1 MSGVKLAVVTNSIRE
16 TEEFMLK
23 YSGIIH
29 FFDLIITNE
38 DVVNQKPSP
47 DCYLLAMSRLNVEPE
62 SVVVVEDGIYG
73 IESAQSAGIQ
83 NIIKVS
89 SPRDLDIELLINSM
103 GQF

>member
-1 MSGVKLAVVTNSIRE
+1 
-16 TEEFMLK
+16 
-23 YSGIIH
+23 
-29 FFDLIITNE
+29 
-38 DVVNQKPSP
+38 
-47 DCYLLAMSRLNVEPE
+47 MSRLNVEPE

-89 SPRDLDIELLINSM
+89 SPRDLDIELLINSI